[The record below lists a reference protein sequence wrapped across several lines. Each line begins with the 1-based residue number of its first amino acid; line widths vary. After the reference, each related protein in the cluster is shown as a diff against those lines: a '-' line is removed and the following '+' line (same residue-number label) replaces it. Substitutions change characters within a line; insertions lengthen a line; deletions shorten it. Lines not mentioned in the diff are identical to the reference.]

1 MVKHNFSPKQILYM
15 FAAVSLVFFVFS
27 FIASYTGAS
36 VYYQAKTTPI
46 IKAPSSAA
54 QLSNQPLSANKIITS
69 QINGQT
75 GQALRIASNNGLVF
89 EVEEGV
95 TYQGLSGLGNAYVCV
110 NAQGTIYRSEKSC
123 R

>member
-15 FAAVSLVFFVFS
+15 FVAVAFVFFIFS

-46 IKAPSSAA
+46 IKASTSPSM
-54 QLSNQPLSANKIITS
+54 LSNQPLSANKIITA

-75 GQALRIASNNGLVF
+75 GQALRIANNNGVVF
-89 EVEEGV
+89 EVKEGV
-95 TYQGLSGLGNAYVCV
+95 TIQELSGLGNAYACV
-110 NAQGTIYRSEKSC
+110 NAQGKLYRSEKPC